1 VPNTVAQV
9 VARVF
14 YFLQDMTEV
23 NMYIMYL
30 AILNDKAGEWNPIF
44 HLQFKVELGD
54 ALTEKWHGRE
64 RERT

>member
-1 VPNTVAQV
+1 
-9 VARVF
+9 
-14 YFLQDMTEV
+14 MTEV